1 MKRSAFVIVLLSV
14 LAAACSVVER
24 RSPEERYCRAAL
36 SELTKNEARA
46 KVDDADSNA
55 RSLNGRRVIALT
67 LTYDQGPTKRLM
79 TCFFHAGAARPLR
92 INYRG
97 GPLGKK
103 RMDQVHRQVTR

>member
-1 MKRSAFVIVLLSV
+1 MIRSAIVIVLLSV

-24 RSPEERYCRAAL
+24 RSPAERYCRAAL
-36 SELTKNEARA
+36 AELTKNEARA
-46 KVDDADSNA
+46 KVDDADTNA
-55 RSLNGRRVIALT
+55 RSLNGRRVMALT

-97 GPLGKK
+97 GPLTPQ
-103 RMDQVHRQVTR
+103 RMKQLHRQISK